1 MACIT
6 EALGL
11 MPLGSATPPAVSSA
25 RDRVAEQT
33 GFLAAR
39 LAKPKEDGGTGNLTL
54 QTILTKASFEN
65 GVTVL
70 QALGGSTNAIVH
82 LLAIAGRVPG
92 LDFTLDDIDRVGRR
106 TPVLVNL
113 KPAGSEYM
121 EDFHRA
127 GGVPTLLSVLKP
139 LLHLDALTVTG
150 RTLGEELAAWPH
162 ATWKQI
168 IVRPLD
174 DPIFPASALVVL
186 RGNLAPRG
194 CVMKQAA
201 SAPHLRKHTGP
212 AVVFSSTADLAKRID
227 SDDLDVSADSVLVL
241 QNIGPVGHPGM
252 PEAGLIPIP
261 RKLARQGVKDM
272 LRISDGRMSG
282 TAEGA
287 VVLHV
292 SPESAVGGPLA
303 IVRDGDLVSVDT
315 SERKIHLHV
324 SDEEISAR
332 LSAWAEQGGE
342 ARRKKRER
350 GYRGLYKHSVGQA
363 ETGVDFEWARA
374 DGVF

>member
-1 MACIT
+1 MACLT

-33 GFLAAR
+33 GTLAAR
-39 LAKPKEDGGTGNLTL
+39 LAKQRPGLTL
-54 QTILTKASFEN
+54 QNILTRASFEN
-65 GVTVL
+65 AVTVL

-82 LLAIAGRVPG
+82 LLAIAGRLPG
-92 LDFTLDDIDRVGRR
+92 LDFSLDDIDRVGRR
-106 TPVLVNL
+106 TPMLVNL
-113 KPAGSEYM
+113 KPAGAEYM
-121 EDFHRA
+121 EDFHKA
-127 GGVPTLLSVLKP
+127 GGVPALLLELKP
-139 LLHLDALTVTG
+139 LLNLDALTVTG
-150 RTLGEELAAWPH
+150 RTLGEELAAWSETGTPPR
-162 ATWKQI
+162 T

-174 DPIFPASALVVL
+174 EPIFPRSALIVL
-186 RGNLAPRG
+186 EGNLAPRG

-201 SAPHLRKHTGP
+201 ASPHLRKHTGP
-212 AVVFSSTADLAKRID
+212 AVVFSSTADLASRID
-227 SDDLDVSADSVLVL
+227 SDELDVSADSVLVL

-261 RKLARQGVKDM
+261 RKLGRLGVKDM

-303 IVRDGDLVSVDT
+303 IVRDGDLISVDAE
-315 SERKIHLHV
+315 ERTIRLHV
-324 SDEEISAR
+324 PDEEIERR
-332 LSAWAEQGGE
+332 LVAWKDQRGDV
-342 ARRKKRER
+342 RRQQRER

-363 ETGVDFEWARA
+363 ETGVDFDWARA
-374 DGVF
+374 DGGF